1 MEKYIV
7 GYIFQS
13 GSRIVIDAGKLEYPI
28 STVGNFE
35 VWNGSEFVPATLDQ
49 IKVPEMS
56 GVKARFQ
63 VTP

>member
-1 MEKYIV
+1 MENYIT

-35 VWNGSEFVPATLDQ
+35 IWNGSEFVPAILDH

-56 GVKARFQ
+56 GTKARFK
-63 VTP
+63 VTT